1 MRPTA
6 ARSSDATSKSATLS
20 VAVGN
25 ERRMAGLAP
34 IKRLLGALATV
45 RAQKPG
51 PVGRRLLLGACACG
65 LVLLSG
71 CERTESVQWGFR
83 GNSMIQLY
91 KTGRIYD
98 AVQLNQIPPPE
109 PSDPYD
115 PDIPMATEVNEN
127 VQVLT
132 DLNALE
138 FARLMQALSTWV
150 APVQG
155 CEYCHNTENLA
166 SDEKY
171 TKIVSRSMLQ
181 MTRDINTNWKSHVAN
196 TGVTCWTCHRGQNV
210 PSDIW
215 FTAPEPKTPSAGIS
229 GNKAGQNTAGVTI
242 NGNSS
247 LPFDPLTPFLEADN
261 PIGVQGMTV
270 LPSGNRSSIKQAEW
284 TYSLMMYMSNSLGV
298 NCTYCHQTR
307 AMGRWEESTPQRV
320 TAWHGIRMVRDI
332 NNNYLVPLKPLYPAE
347 RLGPTGDAPKTAC
360 ATCHKGA
367 FKPLFGVSMLGDYP
381 SLAGVIPDR
390 RKPVEEV
397 PAEGEP
403 AAESGEAA
411 DGESA
416 EIAEP
421 QTLAMVAESEAA
433 TAEEAASDAEA
444 DATPTAEPEAV
455 EEATVTD
462 GTADAQ
468 TLVSQPSETA
478 ATEQVAAAETAP
490 EQAESSPELASE
502 AEAEPVEAEPAT
514 QEVAAPEP
522 LDAPQSTAESDL
534 AGTADEVVVGP
545 PLAAEDAPPQTA
557 VAPEGAEDRVAE
569 LESVISELRD
579 QLAVV
584 MERGVDSDSAE
595 AAPQTLLSSRGE
607 AGELS
612 SEIDRL
618 RTELA
623 LRSPDLQTAK
633 HFALALNAAEQ
644 RLEALEA
651 RLEHE
656 RATLQER
663 LSLAL
668 LQRDEARQAAEANA
682 AQMSEA
688 HAAAMSAADERV
700 KAAETRLQQVQER
713 LRALPDS
720 STAEGAS
727 SGTDTKADGDADA
740 GSAADAVPE
749 ASESETGPSL
759 SPSAS
764 QSGAQ
769 SASSEELQALH
780 DERALLQQQLEQA
793 LAERD
798 SAAADGDSA
807 ALAGFDASEH
817 EAALDAAERRIS
829 ALHARLEQE
838 RTALQQQLE
847 VVRAQRDG
855 TASEV
860 ESRLSQAHR
869 AELDSARTRIGALQA
884 RLDQER
890 HALQQQLDVVRAQRE
905 AAASEV
911 ESRLGKAKQTA
922 VNQAERRIAA
932 LQARLDQE
940 GTALKQQLEVVRA
953 QRDGVAADIEAQ
965 LRRQHSVALSAME
978 QRVSAARAK
987 LDNQRTAL
995 EQQLALVRAQ
1005 RDAAAEERDARPT
1018 RAAHEKALQQADLRV
1033 RAALA
1038 RLDNERTAL
1047 QQQLDVVRAQRDA
1060 AAEAE
1065 AASVA
1070 RLNQDLEAERE
1081 RLDELRSAQ
1090 AAELEALRKQQED
1103 AAQAAEE
1110 ARARMQAM
1118 AADAE
1123 RQLAEA
1129 EAVTNSVQTLFDS
1142 AAELGG
1148 EVTEDGVRVSLGGD
1162 QLRFASGSA
1171 ALPAGEL
1178 PTIDRTAALLVAR
1191 PELTARIE
1199 GHTDSAGG
1207 ADLNQTLSRQRAEAV
1222 MQALIDRGVDAGRL
1236 SAEGLGEANP
1246 IADNNTA
1253 QGRGQNRR
1261 VEVYLIGENLTGR

>member
-1 MRPTA
+1 
-6 ARSSDATSKSATLS
+6 
-20 VAVGN
+20 
-25 ERRMAGLAP
+25 
-34 IKRLLGALATV
+34 
-45 RAQKPG
+45 
-51 PVGRRLLLGACACG
+51 LLLGACACG

-229 GNKAGQNTAGVTI
+229 GNKAGQNTAGVKI

-261 PIGVQGMTV
+261 QIGVQGMTV
-270 LPSGNRSSIKQAEW
+270 LPSGNRRSIKQTEW
-284 TYSLMMYMSNSLGV
+284 TYALMMYMSNSLGV

-390 RKPVEEV
+390 RKPVEEA
-397 PAEGEP
+397 PAE
-403 AAESGEAA
+403 AEA
-411 DGESA
+411 SA
-416 EIAEP
+416 GAAEP
-421 QTLAMVAESEAA
+421 QMVAMAVDGD
-433 TAEEAASDAEA
+433 TAA
-444 DATPTAEPEAV
+444 DADTVTAADVDADSAPMAETEIG
-455 EEATVTD
+455 EEATAVD
-462 GTADAQ
+462 GSADAQ
-468 TLVSQPSETA
+468 TLISEQPEAAIADQEPAEQTESEQTEPEPAEQAGADPQAASESDMEPASGEPTAEVSGAPQQHAEAKP
-478 ATEQVAAAETAP
+478 AAEVDVVGGP
-490 EQAESSPELASE
+490 DD
-502 AEAEPVEAEPAT
+502 AT
-514 QEVAAPEP
+514 G
-522 LDAPQSTAESDL
+522 DATAES
-534 AGTADEVVVGP
+534 P
-545 PLAAEDAPPQTA
+545 MAAEDGVPETSSAPDLPAVEESRVAALESMITDLREQLATVMEGDVDA
-557 VAPEGAEDRVAE
+557 ASAEVAPQA
-569 LESVISELRD
+569 
-579 QLAVV
+579 
-584 MERGVDSDSAE
+584 
-595 AAPQTLLSSRGE
+595 LLGSPGE
-607 AGELS
+607 AGGLS

-618 RTELA
+618 RTA
-623 LRSPDLQTAK
+623 LQSPDLQTAK

-644 RLEALEA
+644 RLEAVEA

-656 RATLQER
+656 RATLQQR

-668 LQRDEARQAAEANA
+668 LERDEAKQQADASA
-682 AQMSEA
+682 ARMLEE

-700 KAAETRLQQVQER
+700 KAVEARLQQVQER
-713 LRALPDS
+713 LDALPDS
-720 STAEGAS
+720 SAAEGVS
-727 SGTDTKADGDADA
+727 SGTDAKAAGDADA
-740 GSAADAVPE
+740 GSAA
-749 ASESETGPSL
+749 
-759 SPSAS
+759 
-764 QSGAQ
+764 
-769 SASSEELQALH
+769 
-780 DERALLQQQLEQA
+780 
-793 LAERD
+793 
-798 SAAADGDSA
+798 ADGDA
-807 ALAGFDASEH
+807 APAVFVAGKH
-817 EAALDAAERRIS
+817 QAALDAAEQRIA
-829 ALHARLEQE
+829 ALHARLGQERTALRQQLDVVRDQRDDAASDVEMRLSKAYQADLREAEQRIGALGARLEQE
-838 RTALQQQLE
+838 RVALQQQLR
-847 VVRAQRDG
+847 VVRAQRDAV
-855 TASEV
+855 ASEV
-860 ESRLSQAHR
+860 ESRLSRAHR

-890 HALQQQLDVVRAQRE
+890 TALQQQLDVVRAQRDADESVENSPASGAQMLLNNTDSGELE
-905 AAASEV
+905 AA
-911 ESRLGKAKQTA
+911 RT
-922 VNQAERRIAA
+922 RIGA
-932 LQARLDQE
+932 LQTRLDQE
-940 GTALKQQLEVVRA
+940 RNALQQQLEVVRA

-965 LRRQHSVALSAME
+965 LQRQHAAALSAME